1 MFRLFFW
8 LLLLSKSSADK
19 TFLYEDVLE
28 VEDVG
33 ELEKSD
39 NKILLIEFYSPYCG
53 HCIAFKPHFIE
64 AAKTLL
70 AEHGDEIHVK
80 AVSCAVHRELC
91 SKWAIRGVPSMFV
104 VPPGAEPLK
113 DNAVALGQPEL
124 KWDNINKLLPTRP
137 IGPNPPEDILSE
149 SKVLSNTARE
159 VIEKSPAD
167 EDSGIDT
174 KDSHK
179 PSDDDDDLANNSPPR
194 PKAGAALAKNRQRDM
209 DKFKDQM
216 KVKMQ
221 KQKPKGVKGAG
232 NKKGPPVMPIDEDE
246 GATPTMKGN
255 KVQTAEFLERKRKY
269 INFMKQ
275 QKKKNNKIV
284 FDAGPG
290 IPLGKPAFQKDV
302 TKTKLVER
310 IPAVKRV
317 VRMGAEEQLILDCTM
332 AIWHGLTF
340 SVFKKG
346 GSLTPAKQKALTN
359 WLDLLDISLPPE
371 WALHSLIYDLR
382 QNIAY
387 ISERF
392 ENMKEVVDR
401 YQIRRKYFS
410 PTCGIKN
417 KTLPAKLGCGYWRL
431 FHVISVGIAEHRG
444 GLNLIDIEAR
454 PVGTRTFSPEEAA
467 DTVRDYIAHFFHCE
481 ECAQSF
487 LEDYDDCEKHR
498 RCVRLS
504 SDTYSASDE
513 DWKEFAMW
521 FWEVH
526 NSLNVELVNEAA
538 DAELKKKQ
546 KAFLSRAGAGP
557 GIASPETTIEA
568 LWPDMGDCLVCFNID
583 GTWNEAAVFRHL
595 EETYWPDFDFDFDHM
610 DNGLIWFE
618 GDTPANRGLMYFLA
632 TALIVLFYFLQT
644 SISTPH
650 IQRSLW
656 LAKNLGPQVAPKKRK
671 L

>member
-1 MFRLFFW
+1 MLRLFFW
-8 LLLLSKSSADK
+8 LLLLSKRSSADK
-19 TFLYEDVLE
+19 TFLYEDVPE

-39 NKILLIEFYSPYCG
+39 DKILLLEFYSPYCVSFACLIALFPASKLRRFPQVFPFFNQG
-53 HCIAFKPHFIE
+53 HCIAFKPRYIE
-64 AAKTLL
+64 AAKSLL

-91 SKWAIRGVPSMFV
+91 SQWAIRGVPSMFV
-104 VPPGAEPLK
+104 VPPGAEPVK
-113 DNAVALGQPEL
+113 DNAIALGQPEL
-124 KWDNINKLLPTRP
+124 KWDKINNLLPTRP
-137 IGPNPPEDILSE
+137 IAANAPRDILPE
-149 SKVLSNTARE
+149 KVKVLSDTARE
-159 VIEKSPAD
+159 VIEKGPAD
-167 EDSGIDT
+167 EDNKSDT
-174 KDSHK
+174 NKSDQ
-179 PSDDDDDLANNSPPR
+179 PSDDDDDLANDSPPR
-194 PKAGAALAKNRQRDM
+194 PKAGAVLAKNRQRDM

-221 KQKPKGVKGAG
+221 KQKPKGIKGAG
-232 NKKGPPVMPIDEDE
+232 NKKAAPNMPMDEDA

-269 INFMKQ
+269 VNFMKQ
-275 QKKKNNKIV
+275 QKAKNKKIV

-317 VRMGAEEQLILDCTM
+317 IRMGAEEQLILDCTM

-340 SVFKKG
+340 NVFKKG

-371 WALHSLIYDLR
+371 WAVHSLIYDLR
-382 QNIAY
+382 QNIAF

-410 PTCGIKN
+410 PTCGMKN
-417 KTLPAKLGCGYWRL
+417 KSLPAKVGCGYWRL

-444 GLNLIDIEAR
+444 GLNLIDNEVR

-467 DTVRDYIAHFFHCE
+467 DTVRDYIAHFFYCE

-487 LEDYDDCEKHR
+487 LEDYDDCEKNR

-504 SDTYSASDE
+504 SDTYNASDE

-526 NSLNVELVNEAA
+526 NTLNVELVNEAA
-538 DAELKKKQ
+538 DADLKKKQ
-546 KAFLSRAGAGP
+546 RAFLSRAGAGP

-583 GTWNEAAVFRHL
+583 GTWNEASVFRHL
-595 EETYWPDFDFDFDHM
+595 EETYW
-610 DNGLIWFE
+610 
-618 GDTPANRGLMYFLA
+618 
-632 TALIVLFYFLQT
+632 
-644 SISTPH
+644 
-650 IQRSLW
+650 
-656 LAKNLGPQVAPKKRK
+656 
-671 L
+671 